1 MTVTLQSIQEAQE
14 TIKGVAKKTPLI
26 ESPALGKTVGGE
38 VYFKYENLQKTGS
51 FKIRGAANKI
61 AHLTAEEAERGVIA
75 ASAGNHAQG
84 VALAATARGIKAT
97 IAMPET
103 TPIAKISAT
112 KGYGGNVVLC
122 GSSYDDAYAKA
133 REIQKETNAVF
144 AHPFDDEY
152 VIAGQGTIALEILED
167 LPDADVVLVPVGGGG
182 MISGIAAGLKLSNPK
197 IKVIGVET
205 VNVPSMNK
213 SIEQGEVITGPAAT
227 TVAEGINVRTP
238 GAITFEMVKKYVDE
252 IVTVT
257 EDEIANAMLY
267 LMEKGKIL
275 AEGAGATPLAAVLAD
290 KVDCK
295 GKKVVILVSGGN
307 ADINF
312 IDRIINKALM
322 NQGRRA
328 EFRVVMHDRCGETE
342 KLVKLITANNA
353 NILFITQTM
362 YQSSLN
368 INTQEMTLV
377 LECSDMEHKRLIEQK
392 ILDAGYVINRYRK

>member
-1 MTVTLQSIQEAQE
+1 MAVTLQAIKEAQE
-14 TIKGVAKKTPLI
+14 TILGVAKKTPLI
-26 ESPALGKTVGGE
+26 ESPVLGSAVGGE

-51 FKIRGAANKI
+51 FKIRGAVNKI
-61 AHLTAEEAERGVIA
+61 AHLTDEEKKRGVIA

-84 VALAATARGIKAT
+84 VALAATARGIKST

-112 KGYGGNVVLC
+112 KSYGGNVVLC
-122 GSSYDDAYAKA
+122 GEAYDEAYTKA

-144 AHPFDDEY
+144 VHPFDDEY

-167 LPDADVVLVPVGGGG
+167 LPDPDVVLVPVGGGG

-205 VNVPSMNK
+205 TAVPSMKK
-213 SIEQGEVITGPAAT
+213 SIELGQSVTVPAGVT
-227 TVAEGINVRTP
+227 IAEGINVRTP
-238 GAITFEMVKKYVDE
+238 GVITFAMVQQYVDE

-257 EDEIANAMLY
+257 EEEIANAMLY

-275 AEGAGATPLAAVLAD
+275 AEGAGATPLAAVLAG
-290 KVDCK
+290 KVDCRN
-295 GKKVVILVSGGN
+295 KKVVILVSGGN

-328 EFRVVMHDRCGETE
+328 EFRVVIHDRCGETE
-342 KLVKLITANNA
+342 KLVKLITQNNA

-377 LECSDMEHKRLIEQK
+377 LECSDMEHKKLIEQK
-392 ILDAGYVINRYRK
+392 ILDAGYIINRYKG

>member
-1 MTVTLQSIQEAQE
+1 MTVTLDSIKEAKE
-14 TIKGVAKKTPLI
+14 TIMGVAKKTPLI
-26 ESPALGKTVGGE
+26 ESPALGASVGGE

-61 AHLTAEEAERGVIA
+61 AHLTAQEQKQGVIA

-84 VALAATARGIKAT
+84 VALSATARGIKAT
-97 IAMPET
+97 ICMPAT

-112 KGYGGNVVLC
+112 KGYGGNIVLC
-122 GSSYDDAYAKA
+122 GAAYDEAYAKA
-133 REIQKETNAVF
+133 VEVQKETNAVF
-144 AHPFDDEY
+144 VHPFDDEY

-167 LPDADVVLVPVGGGG
+167 LPEVNQVLVPIGGGG
-182 MISGIAAGLKLSNPK
+182 MISGIAAGIKLSNPN

-205 VNVPSMNK
+205 ANIPSMK
-213 SIEQGEVITGPAAT
+213 ESVAAGQKLTVPAGT
-227 TVAEGINVRTP
+227 TIADGINVRTP
-238 GAITFEMVKKYVDE
+238 GAITFEMVSKYVDE

-275 AEGAGATPLAAVLAD
+275 AEGAGATPLAAVLAGKVSCTD
-290 KVDCK
+290 KK
-295 GKKVVILVSGGN
+295 TVILVSGGN

-328 EFRVVMHDRCGETE
+328 EFKVVMHDRCGESE
-342 KLVKLITANNA
+342 KLLGLISACNA
-353 NILFITQTM
+353 NILFLTQTM
-362 YQSSLN
+362 YNSSLN
-368 INTQEMTLV
+368 INMQEMTLV
-377 LECSDMEHKRLIEQK
+377 LECSDKEHRDLIAKK
-392 ILDAGYVINRYRK
+392 IKEAGYILR

>member
-1 MTVTLQSIQEAQE
+1 M
-14 TIKGVAKKTPLI
+14 
-26 ESPALGKTVGGE
+26 
-38 VYFKYENLQKTGS
+38 
-51 FKIRGAANKI
+51 
-61 AHLTAEEAERGVIA
+61 
-75 ASAGNHAQG
+75 
-84 VALAATARGIKAT
+84 
-97 IAMPET
+97 
-103 TPIAKISAT
+103 AKIIGMSGEF
-112 KGYGGNVVLC
+112 KG
-122 GSSYDDAYAKA
+122 
-133 REIQKETNAVF
+133 REY
-144 AHPFDDEY
+144 P
-152 VIAGQGTIALEILED
+152 
-167 LPDADVVLVPVGGGG
+167 
-182 MISGIAAGLKLSNPK
+182 
-197 IKVIGVET
+197 
-205 VNVPSMNK
+205 
-213 SIEQGEVITGPAAT
+213 IEQGEIITVPAAT

>member
-1 MTVTLQSIQEAQE
+1 MTVTLDFIKQAQE

-26 ESPALGKTVGGE
+26 ESPALGATVGGE

-61 AHLTAEEAERGVIA
+61 ANLTEEEKKRGVIA

-84 VALAATARGIKAT
+84 VALSATAHGIKAT
-97 IAMPET
+97 ICMPAT

-112 KGYGGNVVLC
+112 KGYGGNIVLN
-122 GSSYDDAYAKA
+122 GSAYDDAYAKA
-133 REIQKETNAVF
+133 VEIQKETNAVF
-144 AHPFDDEY
+144 VHPFDDEY
-152 VIAGQGTIALEILED
+152 VIAGQGTIALEVLDD
-167 LPDADVVLVPVGGGG
+167 LPDADQILVPIGGGG
-182 MISGIAAGLKLSNPK
+182 MISGIAAGIKLSNPR

-205 VNVPSMNK
+205 SNIPSMK
-213 SIEQGEVITGPAAT
+213 LSVDHGKKETVPAGT
-227 TVAEGINVRTP
+227 TIADGINVRTP
-238 GAITFEMVKKYVDE
+238 GEITFAMVSKYVDE
-252 IVTVT
+252 IVTVS
-257 EDEIANAMLY
+257 ENEIANAMLY

-275 AEGAGATPLAAVLAD
+275 AEGAGATPLAAVLAG

-295 GKKVVILVSGGN
+295 GKKTVILVSGGN

-328 EFRVVMHDRCGETE
+328 EFRVVMHDRCGETA
-342 KLVKLITANNA
+342 KLVNLVRENNA

-368 INTQEMTLV
+368 INMQEMTLV
-377 LECSDMEHKRLIEQK
+377 LECSDMEHRNLIEKK
-392 ILDAGYVINRYRK
+392 ILDAGYTINK